1 MHILFFGLKRAFHG
15 SLRVTRRA
23 LATLGLTPARFDM
36 LYIVAK
42 EGSSLLQ
49 RELQRALGV
58 AAATVSR
65 MLSSLEELGLVEREV
80 SEEDHRCQNV
90 VLTKAGRRCVLRAA
104 RLLIHTGHIQLMV
117 DSALSPDVGTTRPR
131 VGGSTTNSVAC
142 SSFCATRTATWRR
155 STIRSP
161 TPWTAS
167 PAHSSGTRS
176 ASRLPDAT
184 RFANTLRG
192 PSPRCSLRRDQSI
205 ALTSSNATLDTV
217 SWERGSWPPIAK

>member
-1 MHILFFGLKRAFHG
+1 MHILYFGLKRAFHG

-58 AAATVSR
+58 TAATVSR
-65 MLSSLEELGLVEREV
+65 MLTSLEKLGLVEREV
-80 SEEDHRCQNV
+80 SEEDRRCQNV

-117 DSALSPDVGTTRPR
+117 DSALSPDRWYDPSACRR
-131 VGGSTTNSVAC
+131 VHDEFG
-142 SSFCATRTATWRR
+142 
-155 STIRSP
+155 
-161 TPWTAS
+161 
-167 PAHSSGTRS
+167 
-176 ASRLPDAT
+176 
-184 RFANTLRG
+184 RFLYFLRHAYG
-192 PSPRCSLRRDQSI
+192 DV
-205 ALTSSNATLDTV
+205 ATLHYPVAEAMDGFARPLVWHAV
-217 SWERGSWPPIAK
+217 SESAP

>member
-23 LATLGLTPARFDM
+23 LATMGLTPARFDM

-90 VLTKAGRRCVLRAA
+90 VLTKAGRRFVLRAA

-117 DSALSPDVGTTRPR
+117 DSALSPDRWYDATACRRVHDELGRLLFFLRHAYGDVATLHYPVADAMDGFARPL
-131 VGGSTTNSVAC
+131 VWHAVSE
-142 SSFCATRTATWRR
+142 
-155 STIRSP
+155 
-161 TPWTAS
+161 
-167 PAHSSGTRS
+167 S
-176 ASRLPDAT
+176 AS
-184 RFANTLRG
+184 
-192 PSPRCSLRRDQSI
+192 
-205 ALTSSNATLDTV
+205 
-217 SWERGSWPPIAK
+217 